1 MANIDEHLPNDS
13 SLQMYG
19 QKNERGICYQSSS
32 WRNGLGWHQLGVD
45 PLEQHIWGKTIIL
58 VLGLALAWG
67 QRGEFHP
74 KSVA

>member
-19 QKNERGICYQSSS
+19 QKMTGASEHFMEEWPGMAPAGSA
-32 WRNGLGWHQLGVD
+32 
-45 PLEQHIWGKTIIL
+45 PLRATQTIIL
-58 VLGLALAWG
+58 VLELALTWG
-67 QRGEFHP
+67 PSGEFHP